1 VLGNHDF
8 YGGSIA
14 EVRDGL
20 AALCARSDW
29 LRYLP
34 AAGVISLSETC
45 ALIGHDGWADGRFG
59 NYRDSPVMLNDY
71 VLIRELAWLSLEERL
86 ARIQALADEGANYL
100 ARALAD
106 ALDRHARVLVATH
119 VPPFRESCW
128 HQNAISGDD
137 WLPHFSSKASG
148 DALKEVV
155 ASRPDKQV
163 LVLCGHTHGSG
174 RAQPLPNL
182 EVRTGGAE
190 YGRPAIQEILRIE

>member
-1 VLGNHDF
+1 
-8 YGGSIA
+8 
-14 EVRDGL
+14 
-20 AALCARSDW
+20 
-29 LRYLP
+29 
-34 AAGVISLSETC
+34 
-45 ALIGHDGWADGRFG
+45 
-59 NYRDSPVMLNDY
+59 
-71 VLIRELAWLSLEERL
+71 
-86 ARIQALADEGANYL
+86 
-100 ARALAD
+100 
-106 ALDRHARVLVATH
+106 

-190 YGRPAIQEILRIE
+190 YGRPAIQEILRID